1 MLRLFMLMK
10 YKTCNKC
17 GEIVTKTG
25 FISSSI
31 HLREAG
37 SFAKCNNKQCAKY
50 FSKTQYEK
58 LSEKEF

>member
-1 MLRLFMLMK
+1 MK
-10 YKTCNKC
+10 YKICDKCN
-17 GEIVTKTG
+17 EIATKTG

-31 HLREAG
+31 NLKEAG

-50 FSKTQYEK
+50 FSKIQYEK